1 MLKEVTVVKA
11 GYERV
16 VDVLNESI
24 ATLEEAKAKEIAE
37 VVAPIEE
44 KYAQRL
50 KDYKEDLARF
60 VHIETVEEP
69 DEEEHV
75 EETGEEVAY

>member
-44 KYAQRL
+44 KYAQL
-50 KDYKEDLARF
+50 LNDYKEDLARF